1 MKKKHLF
8 LARRLTGRYA
18 SLWVSVIAIL
28 LMIATASILLLFL
41 GKNPLEA
48 FQSFLQGCGFLAK
61 ENYGGGSGQL
71 TDLLDFLNYLAPLIL
86 ASLAFITAF
95 KAGLFNIGIS
105 GQMLLAGFTATVL
118 VGYNKALSPFISK
131 PLVLLIGL
139 IVGGL
144 TGVLVGYTGSIF
156 MKLFRRSC
164 STISS
169 AI

>member
-71 TDLLDFLNYLAPLIL
+71 THLLDCLNCLAPLIL

-95 KAGLFNIGIS
+95 KAGLFNIGI
-105 GQMLLAGFTATVL
+105 
-118 VGYNKALSPFISK
+118 
-131 PLVLLIGL
+131 
-139 IVGGL
+139 
-144 TGVLVGYTGSIF
+144 
-156 MKLFRRSC
+156 
-164 STISS
+164 
-169 AI
+169 

>member
-61 ENYGGGSGQL
+61 ENYGGGQNSNQKEGNDNGQR
-71 TDLLDFLNYLAPLIL
+71 YP
-86 ASLAFITAF
+86 
-95 KAGLFNIGIS
+95 G
-105 GQMLLAGFTATVL
+105 
-118 VGYNKALSPFISK
+118 
-131 PLVLLIGL
+131 
-139 IVGGL
+139 
-144 TGVLVGYTGSIF
+144 
-156 MKLFRRSC
+156 
-164 STISS
+164 
-169 AI
+169 